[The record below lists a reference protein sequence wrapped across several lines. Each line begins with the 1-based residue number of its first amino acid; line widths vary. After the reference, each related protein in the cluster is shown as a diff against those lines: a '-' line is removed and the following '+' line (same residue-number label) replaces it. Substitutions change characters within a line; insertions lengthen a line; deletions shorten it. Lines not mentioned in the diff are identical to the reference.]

1 MWLSGV
7 WSRESEPVAGT
18 GAVAGQD
25 WTGSTT
31 LAVSTVQPLCILAP
45 TDGIALFTFFFPFT
59 IDVVVC
65 LTHFFAL
72 AGVEEIENRV
82 VPLTNFLLAGVLG
95 LSVYPI
101 RILMVARLAQYFVY
115 PMASPVFV

>member
-1 MWLSGV
+1 M
-7 WSRESEPVAGT
+7 
-18 GAVAGQD
+18 
-25 WTGSTT
+25 
-31 LAVSTVQPLCILAP
+31 
-45 TDGIALFTFFFPFT
+45 ALHCFFFPFT

-101 RILMVARLAQYFVY
+101 RILMVAQLAQYFVY

>member
-1 MWLSGV
+1 MASH
-7 WSRESEPVAGT
+7 
-18 GAVAGQD
+18 
-25 WTGSTT
+25 
-31 LAVSTVQPLCILAP
+31 C
-45 TDGIALFTFFFPFT
+45 FFFPFT

-82 VPLTNFLLAGVLG
+82 VPLTTVLWAGVLG
-95 LSVYPI
+95 LSVYPR

-115 PMASPVFV
+115 PMASRVGGQHGELQTAGPGRGGQAPVPGLQGHAGQGHLPPAQD